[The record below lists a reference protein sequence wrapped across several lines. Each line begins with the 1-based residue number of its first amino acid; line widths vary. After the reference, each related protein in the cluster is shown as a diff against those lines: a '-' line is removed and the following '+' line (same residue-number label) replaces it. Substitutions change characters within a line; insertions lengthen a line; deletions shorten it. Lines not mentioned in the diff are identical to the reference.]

1 MKDTHKMRGRLTL
14 VIGMTLVFVAGLLAS
29 RYVYETPVAQQGAAG
44 VTQVAT
50 VLEPPRALPD
60 FELIDQASQPLAK
73 NDLAGRWTLVFM
85 GFTNCGHIC
94 PNTLFTLSKAVKKLP
109 APPKVLFISV
119 DPGRDSPAIIDTYVE
134 AFGEAF
140 NGATGAESQLQ
151 KLAEGLNAPF
161 RVSTDDG
168 RYIVDHSNAV
178 FLLDPATRFRALF
191 SAPHNADVIADDLEQ
206 IMEMTETAS
215 AAFRKRY

>member
-29 RYVYETPVAQQGAAG
+29 RYVYETPIAQQGSVA
-44 VTQVAT
+44 VTRVAT
-50 VLEPPRALPD
+50 MLDPPRALPD
-60 FELIDQASQPLAK
+60 FELVDQASKPLAK
-73 NDLAGRWTLVFM
+73 NDLAGNWTLVFM

-94 PNTLFTLSKAVKKLP
+94 PNTLFTLSEAVKKLS
-109 APPKVLFISV
+109 APPEVLFVSV
-119 DPGRDSPAIIDTYVE
+119 DPGRDSPAIIESYVE
-134 AFGEAF
+134 TFGETFA
-140 NGATGAESQLQ
+140 GATGAESQLR
-151 KLAEGLNAPF
+151 KLAEGLGAPF

-206 IMEMTETAS
+206 IIGMPETAS